1 MSLSDDFGALTKSAA
16 ALTPKSAV
24 QDRVVG
30 PHVILNFGRG
40 FSVKDV
46 PKDPHGQVYDAAILL
61 DKPKRPYVIALKVAQ
76 ENAAALSRLPSVY
89 KVMLA
94 VEKLARE
101 AGAKADPRWHNY
113 SMPD

>member
-1 MSLSDDFGALTKSAA
+1 MSLSNDFDAVTRSASALH
-16 ALTPKSAV
+16 V
-24 QDRVVG
+24 GQRVRG
-30 PHVILNFGRG
+30 PHLILNFQRG
-40 FSVKDV
+40 FSVKDI

-61 DKPKRPYVIALKVAQ
+61 DTPKRPYRIALQVAQ
-76 ENAAALSRLPSVY
+76 DNADSLSKLTSVY

-101 AGAKADPRWHNY
+101 AGAKRDPRWHNY